1 MAQHRLNPLSRW
13 ARARRETSQPDFG
26 DYGTAFGLELS
37 MQPPT
42 ERPAEPAPAAPTE
55 RDSLWKRLSG
65 RSGGT
70 SRPG

>member
-37 MQPPT
+37 MQPPG
-42 ERPAEPAPAAPTE
+42 EPAAEPKPATPAAG
-55 RDSLWKRLSG
+55 DSLWRRLAG
-65 RSGGT
+65 RSGGAP
-70 SRPG
+70 R